1 VAVLPGSRRAE
12 VTKLGAPFAATMAW
26 LHERRPDV
34 RFVAPMANP
43 AVRAAFELSLQQ
55 HAAAVPVTLVNGR
68 AQEALAAAD
77 AVLVAS
83 GTATLETALIKRP
96 MVVAYRLAPA
106 TAWIMRSFRLMK
118 ADFFAQP
125 NLLAGRQVV
134 PEFLQEEVRPDVLGP
149 ALLQQLER
157 PDRAEL
163 VATFT
168 EIHTALRQ
176 DASAR
181 AADAV
186 LELARQRA
194 RRP

>member
-1 VAVLPGSRRAE
+1 
-12 VTKLGAPFAATMAW
+12 
-26 LHERRPDV
+26 
-34 RFVAPMANP
+34 MANP
-43 AVRAAFELSLQQ
+43 AVRLHFEQSLAQ
-55 HAAAVPVTLVNGR
+55 HAPGVPITLVDGR

-96 MVVAYRLAPA
+96 MVVAYRLAPL
-106 TAWIMRSFRLMK
+106 TAWIMRSMKLMK

-134 PEFLQEEVRPDVLGP
+134 PEFLQEDVRPEVLGP

-157 PDRAEL
+157 PDRADL

-168 EIHTALRQ
+168 AIHTTLRQ

-186 LELARQRA
+186 LELARQRSPG
-194 RRP
+194 R